1 MHIIHANGVCLRSEE
16 SEGEAREC
24 WRQKSKRRKCCGSQ
38 WRDPPD
44 LEFVFCVRRSS
55 PAEGALATGAELS
68 LPKAKNATLRL
79 MVPMIPTDPTSNL
92 TNPFLLSG
100 VNPEPTVFFFL
111 FALSAQI
118 MSAGAIPVF
127 VVRDWIKP
135 FQEQIDWP
143 SFSFSFTPDQMGP
156 KMMEVL
162 RAVTPDELLLMQVYT
177 YEDWVGCLLACVCPG
192 WGLRMLAQPKAL
204 LLVYTI
210 K

>member
-79 MVPMIPTDPTSNL
+79 MVPMTPADPTSNL

-100 VNPEPTVFFFL
+100 VNPEPTVVFFVFFCFVRADHERRRDPGVRREGL
-111 FALSAQI
+111 DQ
-118 MSAGAIPVF
+118 AIPGA
-127 VVRDWIKP
+127 D
-135 FQEQIDWP
+135 
-143 SFSFSFTPDQMGP
+143 
-156 KMMEVL
+156 
-162 RAVTPDELLLMQVYT
+162 
-177 YEDWVGCLLACVCPG
+177 
-192 WGLRMLAQPKAL
+192 
-204 LLVYTI
+204 
-210 K
+210 